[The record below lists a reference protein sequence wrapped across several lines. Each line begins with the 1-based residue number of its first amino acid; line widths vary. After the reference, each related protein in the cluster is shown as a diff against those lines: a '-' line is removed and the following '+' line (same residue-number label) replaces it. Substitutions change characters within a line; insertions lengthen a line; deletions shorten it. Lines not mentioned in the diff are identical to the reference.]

1 MNNRIQSAVKWLWVW
16 GRKCSQVEENVSV
29 FLWLVFSCI
38 SINEGGLVE
47 LQVIIAYS
55 EITVA
60 ASVIGTENVV
70 VALGKYLN

>member
-1 MNNRIQSAVKWLWVW
+1 M
-16 GRKCSQVEENVSV
+16 EENVSV